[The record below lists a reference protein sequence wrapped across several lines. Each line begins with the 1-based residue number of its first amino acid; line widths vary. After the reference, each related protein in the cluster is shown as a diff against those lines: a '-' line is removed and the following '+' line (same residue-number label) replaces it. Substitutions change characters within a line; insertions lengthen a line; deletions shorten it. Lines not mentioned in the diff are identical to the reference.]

1 MQKFLITIL
10 LSSLL
15 AFAFGMYLPWWSVAL
30 ATFLVSALIAQ
41 KPLAAFLSGFIG
53 LFVLW
58 LFLTISINSAN
69 GGVLAPKISQIMG
82 LGESGTMLMLITS
95 VVGATVGG
103 LGALTASLFIR
114 MLPHR
119 PGRRFL

>member
-10 LSSLL
+10 LSAFL
-15 AFAFGMYLPWWSVAL
+15 AFAFGMYLPWWIVAL
-30 ATFLVSALIAQ
+30 APFLVSALIAQ

-82 LGESGTMLMLITS
+82 LGESGTMLILITS
-95 VVGATVGG
+95 VVGAIVGG

-114 MLPHR
+114 MLP
-119 PGRRFL
+119 G